1 MASAAAA
8 RSSLGLSLQ
17 QCTVLA
23 DLLCSKHSC
32 ILPHHA
38 RSLSI
43 SNICHLLSPL
53 ANHPDLL
60 GRWKSALHAAMDAL
74 CNFRNVP
81 AINWRDLSEKVLE
94 PAIRK
99 PLRLRF
105 MLTCLDL
112 SFNVNGVISVCPA
125 RRHPASS
132 GLLLNANMCL
142 N

>member
-1 MASAAAA
+1 M
-8 RSSLGLSLQ
+8 SLQ
-17 QCTVLA
+17 QCQVLS
-23 DLLCSKHSC
+23 DLLCSRHSC

-53 ANHPDLL
+53 AGHPDLL
-60 GRWKSALHAAMDAL
+60 GRWKAALHGAMDAL
-74 CNFRNVP
+74 CRFRNVA

-105 MLTCLDL
+105 VLTCLDL
-112 SFNVNGVISVCPA
+112 SFNVNGVISVRAAGA
-125 RRHPASS
+125 RSSVQFSCHLAVSHPGNVLFACAV
-132 GLLLNANMCL
+132 LT
-142 N
+142 

>member
-1 MASAAAA
+1 M
-8 RSSLGLSLQ
+8 SLQ
-17 QCTVLA
+17 QCQVLS
-23 DLLCSKHSC
+23 DLLCSRHSC

-53 ANHPDLL
+53 AGHPDLL
-60 GRWKSALHAAMDAL
+60 GRWKAALHGAMDAL
-74 CNFRNVP
+74 CRFRNVA

-105 MLTCLDL
+105 VLTCLDL
-112 SFNVNGVISVCPA
+112 SFNVNGVISVRTDGA
-125 RRHPASS
+125 RPPCKMAVFMSPGHQPPWELCC
-132 GLLLNANMCL
+132 LLVLC
-142 N
+142 